1 MGIPHSFLLTEKE
14 NVMDN
19 LSLAIEQALERVR
32 VLGILK
38 AGNFYYLD
46 EKNKVQHVYKCI
58 NPDAYAFNT
67 GAILFR
73 AAFGDEK
80 HYGVCDEVRD
90 TSKLF
95 TANWE
100 NYHKLKEKYPDLE
113 FQKPVPDQDFDSNP
127 FDRVL
132 KQKLEANNL
141 VAEPVAIGSFKIP
154 SLEGGFVVQYA
165 NNEHLQLTIERL
177 NRRRLNART
186 MGDDITEKQYYS
198 LLHVVKWLNHVL
210 HT

>member
-1 MGIPHSFLLTEKE
+1 
-14 NVMDN
+14 MDN

-32 VLGILK
+32 VLSILK

-46 EKNKVQHVYKCI
+46 EKNKTQHVYKCI
-58 NPDAYAFNT
+58 NPDAYAFNN

-73 AAFGDEK
+73 AAFADEK
-80 HYGVCDEVRD
+80 HYGICDEVRD
-90 TSKLF
+90 TSKLY
-95 TANWE
+95 TANFE
-100 NYHKLKEKYPDLE
+100 NYYKLKEKYPDLE
-113 FQKPVPDQDFDSNP
+113 FKKPVPDQDFDSNP
-127 FDRVL
+127 FERVL
-132 KQKLEANNL
+132 KKKLEAYNL

-154 SLEGGFVVQYA
+154 SLEEGFVVQYA

-186 MGDDITEKQYYS
+186 MGDDNTEKQYYS

>member
-1 MGIPHSFLLTEKE
+1 
-14 NVMDN
+14 MDN

-32 VLGILK
+32 VLSILK

-46 EKNKVQHVYKCI
+46 EKNKTQHVYKCI
-58 NPDAYAFNT
+58 NPDAYAFNN

-73 AAFGDEK
+73 AAFADEK
-80 HYGVCDEVRD
+80 HYGICDEVRD
-90 TSKLF
+90 TSKLY
-95 TANWE
+95 TANFE

-113 FQKPVPDQDFDSNP
+113 FKKPVPDQFFDSNP
-127 FDRVL
+127 FERVL
-132 KQKLEANNL
+132 KKKLEAYNL

-154 SLEGGFVVQYA
+154 SLEDGFVVQYV

-177 NRRRLNART
+177 NRRRLIART
-186 MGDDITEKQYYS
+186 MGDYITEKQYYS
-198 LLHVVKWLNHVL
+198 LLRVVKWLNHVL

>member
-1 MGIPHSFLLTEKE
+1 
-14 NVMDN
+14 MDN

-32 VLGILK
+32 VLSILK

-46 EKNKVQHVYKCI
+46 EKNKTQHVYKCI
-58 NPDAYAFNT
+58 NPDAYAFSN

-80 HYGVCDEVRD
+80 HYGICDEVRD

-95 TANWE
+95 TANFE

-113 FQKPVPDQDFDSNP
+113 FKKPVPDQDFDSNP
-127 FDRVL
+127 FERVL
-132 KQKLEANNL
+132 KKKLEAYNL

-154 SLEGGFVVQYA
+154 SLEEGFVVQYA

-177 NRRRLNART
+177 NRRRLKART
-186 MGDDITEKQYYS
+186 AGDDITEKQYYS

-210 HT
+210 NT

>member
-1 MGIPHSFLLTEKE
+1 
-14 NVMDN
+14 MDN

-46 EKNKVQHVYKCI
+46 ERNKVQHVYKCI
-58 NPDAYAFNT
+58 NPDAYAFGT

-73 AAFGDEK
+73 PAFGDEK

>member
-1 MGIPHSFLLTEKE
+1 
-14 NVMDN
+14 MDN

-58 NPDAYAFNT
+58 NPDAYAFGT

-73 AAFGDEK
+73 ATFGDEK
-80 HYGVCDEVRD
+80 HYGICDEVRD

-95 TANWE
+95 TANFE

-113 FQKPVPDQDFDSNP
+113 FQNPVPAQDFDSNP
-127 FDRVL
+127 FERVL
-132 KQKLEANNL
+132 KKKLEAYNL